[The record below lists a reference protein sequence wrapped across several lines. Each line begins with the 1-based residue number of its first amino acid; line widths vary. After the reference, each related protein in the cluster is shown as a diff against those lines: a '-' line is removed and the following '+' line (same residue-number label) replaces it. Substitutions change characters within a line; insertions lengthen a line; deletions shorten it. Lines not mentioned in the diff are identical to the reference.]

1 MAGRTR
7 QAAGGGGLLNQTSG
21 GCVEFTRHHTTSGS
35 VMLPGGGGGRGGRG
49 RRIHGHA
56 RGVHASGVDTRQ
68 LVRCVLGRHRGG
80 VVCTAGAV
88 LRVGRDSRQ
97 PRRAPRRAPEV
108 TRVRWTNTSRPTSR
122 YRRGRGMACAV
133 TRAARRRG
141 TPFPGVPW
149 SARAR
154 TGVSLFPM
162 KRLRFNGWPNREIAK
177 SQNLKRLKTQLMRRR
192 EKDSRRVFHLDSRPA

>member
-1 MAGRTR
+1 MA
-7 QAAGGGGLLNQTSG
+7 AAAK
-21 GCVEFTRHHTTSGS
+21 VEVAKVAARVG
-35 VMLPGGGGGRGGRG
+35 GGRG
-49 RRIHGHA
+49 RRIHGHV

-162 KRLRFNGWPNREIAK
+162 KRLRFNGWPNREISK